1 MARLEKW
8 GGKPQ
13 FCMYRIFFTKM
24 TSYIQ
29 VEKMMKIRQRNGKK
43 NEKARNIV
51 EILAKRTNFILF
63 DA

>member
-1 MARLEKW
+1 
-8 GGKPQ
+8 
-13 FCMYRIFFTKM
+13 MYRIFFTKM